1 MHFSLKCNFTTLKLT
16 IIPYFVLMYWECCYH
31 IEENLFNCNCMV
43 KFVSLSIYVDS
54 YYILQAPYIMIC
66 KSETKTMFIA
76 VVVITHF
83 IYLVSGSLT
92 CLKCILPLLLTWVFP
107 LDIYFDRAS
116 SVAKQFRATILK
128 LVPVS
133 FSCLACWRL
142 MLLLATTAL
151 ARELLLKL
159 HMTASLLGT
168 M

>member
-31 IEENLFNCNCMV
+31 IEENLFNCNCKV

-116 SVAKQFRATILK
+116 STCCKVISGHFTENWCLYLSVASHAGDWCCCSLPRPWQG
-128 LVPVS
+128 
-133 FSCLACWRL
+133 SCC
-142 MLLLATTAL
+142 
-151 ARELLLKL
+151 
-159 HMTASLLGT
+159 
-168 M
+168 